1 MAMNIG
7 MVLFSGSGTAG
18 PLHRRGERPL
28 RRDILHDVAPLV
40 APLTASSKP
49 EYQRQQRRV

>member
-18 PLHRRGERPL
+18 PLHRRSERPL

-49 EYQRQQRRV
+49 EYQRQQR